1 MTAILCYN
9 EKNKRWKWMK
19 QIQKITA
26 ALGLLLMLGGCGQT
40 QEIQTQTEIM
50 TDTDGAVLVEV
61 TWQTPELKGILQDPA
76 LQTVQAYYDGLYAE
90 SQTDWKGPLKEQA
103 AQQREQEGKDFLS
116 YRIDE
121 TCEITADTEEY
132 LSIQRQVTQFTGG
145 SQEGI
150 LVYGETFRKT
160 DGTLVLL
167 SDLFQE
173 GTDYTEKLFS
183 EIRSQIQKNSQVA
196 YYENAAE
203 QAKIGLEED
212 PMYDLTEDQLVLLY
226 QAGELAP
233 YAEGPQIFYIPL
245 SDLQDV
251 LAKE

>member
-1 MTAILCYN
+1 
-9 EKNKRWKWMK
+9 MK
-19 QIQKITA
+19 QIRKIAA

-40 QEIQTQTEIM
+40 QEIQTPTEIM
-50 TDTDGAVLVEV
+50 TDTDGATLVEV
-61 TWQTPELKGILQDPA
+61 TWQTPELKGILQGSA
-76 LQTVQAYYDGLYAE
+76 LQTVQQYYDGLYAE
-90 SQTDWKGPLKEQA
+90 SQIDWKGSLKEQA
-103 AQQREQEGKDFLS
+103 AQQRKQAGKDFLP
-116 YRIDE
+116 YQIDE
-121 TCEITADTEEY
+121 TCEITADTETY
-132 LSIQRQVTQFTGG
+132 LSVQRHVTQFTGG

-150 LVYGETFRKT
+150 LIYGETFRKA

-173 GTDYTEKLFS
+173 GADYTEKLFS

-203 QAKIGLEED
+203 QAKIGLEEN
-212 PMYDLTEDQLVLLY
+212 PTYYLTENQLVLVC

-233 YAEGPQIFYIPL
+233 YAEGPQIFFIPL

-251 LAKE
+251 LTEE